1 MARACLRTTHA
12 RALPAP
18 CLQPCAWERSWC
30 IACPTSWKLVSRSSC
45 CSREGRLGV
54 GLVKLATMAAMAIW
68 QLPSCCRQPGCR
80 PKQAACLDFPTLRR
94 DVDGAPLPQRS
105 PGPRPTG
112 SPTHAPRIEIRS
124 KVSPSSSWEM
134 PSSPRVSAC
143 MGKASLSSTESACV
157 RNPSRRDFRACSLTS
172 SLRITQ
178 FSWNPETEGA
188 GDRGPRPPHGPRAR
202 SFWNQKR
209 HERDGL

>member
-143 MGKASLSSTESACV
+143 MGKASLS
-157 RNPSRRDFRACSLTS
+157 
-172 SLRITQ
+172 
-178 FSWNPETEGA
+178 
-188 GDRGPRPPHGPRAR
+188 R